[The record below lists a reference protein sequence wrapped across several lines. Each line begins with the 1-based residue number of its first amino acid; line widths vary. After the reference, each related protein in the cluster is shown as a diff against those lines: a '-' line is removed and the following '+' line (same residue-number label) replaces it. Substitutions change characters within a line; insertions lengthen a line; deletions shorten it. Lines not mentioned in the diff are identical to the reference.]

1 MSGEKCA
8 AYNAQPAAWSALERQ
23 RRERQRRE
31 RRERLKRERR
41 ARQERRAA
49 LVVRAGSLS
58 TQAEEVDR
66 LWREAGGENEGA
78 LPAWAGEPTLRD
90 RIEAAAAR
98 RMENSALETILD
110 ELARVVAA
118 ARRDCAQ
125 RQALLNIG
133 ASLRAG
139 VHASAS
145 SAARSSA
152 ERDRARQASQ
162 GEERALRRDVER
174 AERLL
179 KSLEAG
185 VSDADRAAIEHRA
198 EEAIGARRGRRNAL
212 LAQLSL
218 DVQRANAE
226 AGSRETMVRQA
237 EQWRRELFGFEG
249 PDVEELDRVL
259 RGVAEGEAALP
270 SGMEQKVGQAVTRAN
285 RKLERDCALEVIGE
299 ELRELGYVVEEG
311 FETASAEAPH
321 MLLRNP
327 DMEEGYHVSLRAD
340 PEASVLHARVVREAD
355 GASAGTRRGAIRK
368 RMDHAAESA
377 WCADF
382 ATALA
387 AAEGKGVRA
396 RLTSRK
402 KAGEVPVAAIAPL
415 AGKTAARRKRKRKR
429 RQTGKLMTRSAR

>member
-8 AYNAQPAAWSALERQ
+8 AYNAQPAAGIVLERQ

-31 RRERLKRERR
+31 RKERLKRERR
-41 ARQERRAA
+41 ARKERRAA
-49 LVVRAGSLS
+49 LLERAGSLS
-58 TQAEEVDR
+58 AQADGVDR

-78 LPAWAGEPTLRD
+78 LPAWAGEPTLRE

-98 RMENSALETILD
+98 RMENSALEAILD
-110 ELARVVAA
+110 ELAREVAA

-152 ERDRARQASQ
+152 ERDRAREASQ

-174 AERLL
+174 TSRLL
-179 KSLEAG
+179 ESLEAG
-185 VSDADRAAIEHRA
+185 VLDADRAAIEHRA
-198 EEAIGARRGRRNAL
+198 EEAIGARTGRRNAL
-212 LAQLSL
+212 IAQLSL
-218 DVQRANAE
+218 DIQRANAE

-237 EQWRRELFGFEG
+237 ERWHRELFGFEG
-249 PDVEELDRVL
+249 PEVEELDRIL
-259 RGVAEGEAALP
+259 RGVAEGEAVLP
-270 SGMEQKVGQAVTRAN
+270 PGMERRIGQAVARAN
-285 RKLERDCALEVIGE
+285 RKLERDCALEIIGE

-311 FETASAEAPH
+311 FETASPEAPH

-355 GASAGTRRGAIRK
+355 GAGAGSRRGAIRK

-387 AAEGKGVRA
+387 AAEGKGVSA

-402 KAGEVPVAAIAPL
+402 RAGEVPVAAITPPG
-415 AGKTAARRKRKRKR
+415 GKTATRRKRKR